1 MLLLSR
7 VWLSVTPWTVACQAP
22 LSMGFSRQE
31 DWSEF
36 PCPPPGDLPNPGVEL
51 RSPTVQEDSVS
62 TESPEKLNY
71 RVVLIAAVEQ
81 SDSVTHTHTCVLFH
95 VLFHYG
101 LLWDIEYSSLCHP
114 LGPCFLSI
122 LYVPVC
128 IC

>member
-1 MLLLSR
+1 
-7 VWLSVTPWTVACQAP
+7 
-22 LSMGFSRQE
+22 MGFSRQE

-81 SDSVTHTHTCVLFH
+81 SDSVTHTHTHTHTHTYVLFH

-101 LLWDIEYSSLCHP
+101 LSQDSEYSSLCYTV
-114 LGPCFLSI
+114 G
-122 LYVPVC
+122 LYCPFIPYLPVL
-128 IC
+128 IF